1 MVTYLRV
8 MVRLDLNMRI
18 AVVNLKGG
26 VGKTTT
32 AVCLALE
39 LAKRGRTL
47 LVDADPQQ
55 SAISW
60 SEQAGWTSPVT
71 MARATK
77 DLNRWVPSAAVGAEH
92 VVIDTP
98 PGHPEI
104 VTSAALAADMAL
116 IPVPPSLMDFDR
128 LRPTVDL
135 LANVEP
141 LNPGL
146 DVRVLL
152 TRLRSGTTTSRE
164 ARGVLAELGIP
175 VLETEIPLRESYAVA
190 FGTVPSAAREYADLL
205 GELLGEEVPA

>member
-1 MVTYLRV
+1 
-8 MVRLDLNMRI
+8 MRI

-32 AVCLALE
+32 SVCLALE
-39 LAKRGRTL
+39 LAKLGRTL

-55 SAISW
+55 SALSW
-60 SEQAGWTSPVT
+60 SEQAGWTAPVT

-77 DLNRWVPSAAVGAEH
+77 DLNRWLPAAAEGYDH

-104 VTSAALAADMAL
+104 VTSAALAAEVAL

-128 LRPTVDL
+128 LSPTIDL

-141 LNPGL
+141 LNPTL
-146 DVRVLL
+146 SVQVLL
-152 TRLRSGTTTSRE
+152 TRLRSGTNTSKFARE
-164 ARGVLAELGIP
+164 VLSELGLPILAAE
-175 VLETEIPLRESYAVA
+175 VPLRESYAVA
-190 FGTVPSAAREYADLL
+190 FGTLPTTATEYAAVLA
-205 GELLGEEVPA
+205 ELLPARAAA